1 MPKGY
6 NGKIL
11 RVDLTSNTT
20 TIEEPGE
27 IVYRTYLGGGGLASY
42 YLLREL
48 KPGID
53 PLSADN
59 ILIFASSVISG
70 VPIAGMVR
78 YTIAAKSPLT
88 GAYGEAEAG
97 GFWGPELKFSGFDAV
112 IITGKAEK
120 PSYLWINDGKVEI
133 RSAEKIWGLETGP
146 AQQMIRDD
154 LNEKRARV
162 ALIGP
167 AGENLVRYA
176 CVVNELKHA
185 NGRTGMGAVMGS
197 KNLKAVAVR
206 GTKKMEIDDPEKFRE
221 LSRNLTELIGR
232 HGPNKTLHKLGTSN
246 LVHVINNQGIL
257 PTSNFRTGFFEGAE
271 KISGERMAETILKSG
286 EGCYACAVRCKR
298 AVETLS
304 GPYATSPKYGGPEYE
319 TLSSLGSLLCIDD
332 LAAIAKGNELC
343 NRYTLDTIST
353 GVAIGFAM
361 ECFEK
366 GILTEADTEGV
377 AFKFGNPDAML
388 KGIEWIAF
396 RKPGLGDLLADG
408 VKIAAAKLGHGSER
422 FALHIKGQEL
432 PMHDPRGKTG
442 QGLSFAVSPTGADHV
457 RAPHD
462 SAFQAPGP
470 NMGRIAPL
478 GLLEPVDGR
487 EMGPRKA
494 RNFTYLHFIWSLY
507 ESLGVCNF
515 VAGPVWALTLPKLVE
530 VVQAVTGWETSLW
543 ELMKVGER
551 TITMARVFNLREGF
565 GRKDD
570 TLPDRLFEPL
580 ESGALQGK
588 GMDRGEFEE
597 LLTLYYEAM
606 GWDPKD
612 GVPTRGRL
620 AELNL
625 FWLDGHLEKYRIAI
639 PLPVCGDGA

>member
-1 MPKGY
+1 MPNGY
-6 NGKIL
+6 NGKIV
-11 RVDLTSNTT
+11 RVDLTSKTVNV
-20 TIEEPGE
+20 EEPGE

-70 VPIAGMVR
+70 APIAGMVR
-78 YTIAAKSPLT
+78 FTVAAKSPLT

-120 PSYLWINDGKVEI
+120 PCYLWIHDGEVEI
-133 RSAEKIWGLETGP
+133 RSAERIWGLDTGP
-146 AQQMIRDD
+146 AQEMIREE
-154 LNEKRARV
+154 LKENRARV

-167 AGENLVRYA
+167 AGENRVRFA
-176 CVVNELKHA
+176 CVVNELKHV

-197 KNLKAVAVR
+197 KLLKAIAVR
-206 GTKKMEIDDPEKFRE
+206 GTKKMTSHDPEKLRE
-221 LSRNLTELIGR
+221 LSKDLAELIGR
-232 HGPNKTLHKLGTSN
+232 HGPNMLLHKMGTSN
-246 LVHVINNQGIL
+246 LIKPLSNQGIL
-257 PTSNFRTGFFEGAE
+257 PTHNFRTGFFEKAE
-271 KISGERMAETILKSG
+271 MISGERMAETIQKHE

-298 AVETLS
+298 SVEILS
-304 GPYATSPKYGGPEYE
+304 GPYATARQYGGPEYE

-343 NRYTLDTIST
+343 NRYTLDTISA

-366 GILTEADTEGV
+366 GILTRSDTDGIE
-377 AFKFGNPDAML
+377 FTFGNPEAML

-408 VKIAAAKLGHGSER
+408 VKIAAERIGKGSEK

-442 QGLSFAVSPTGADHV
+442 QGLSFAISPTGADHV

-462 SAFQAPGP
+462 TAFQATGP
-470 NMGRIAPL
+470 NLEQIAPL
-478 GLLEPVDGR
+478 GLLEPIPPR

-494 RNFTYLHFIWSLY
+494 RNFTYLQFIWSLY

-551 TITMARVFNLREGF
+551 TATMARVFNLREGF

-580 ESGALQGK
+580 ESGALQGQ
-588 GMDRGEFEE
+588 GLDRGEFED

-606 GWDPKD
+606 GWDPKE
-612 GVPTRGRL
+612 GVPTRGKL

-625 FWLDGHLEKYRIAI
+625 FWLDESIKDRR
-639 PLPVCGDGA
+639 

>member
-1 MPKGY
+1 
-6 NGKIL
+6 
-11 RVDLTSNTT
+11 
-20 TIEEPGE
+20 
-27 IVYRTYLGGGGLASY
+27 
-42 YLLREL
+42 
-48 KPGID
+48 
-53 PLSADN
+53 
-59 ILIFASSVISG
+59 
-70 VPIAGMVR
+70 
-78 YTIAAKSPLT
+78 
-88 GAYGEAEAG
+88 
-97 GFWGPELKFSGFDAV
+97 
-112 IITGKAEK
+112 
-120 PSYLWINDGKVEI
+120 
-133 RSAEKIWGLETGP
+133 
-146 AQQMIRDD
+146 
-154 LNEKRARV
+154 
-162 ALIGP
+162 
-167 AGENLVRYA
+167 
-176 CVVNELKHA
+176 VVNELKHA

-197 KNLKAVAVR
+197 KNLKAVVVR
-206 GTKKMEIDDPEKFRE
+206 GTKKVDIHDPEKFRE
-221 LSRNLTELIGR
+221 LSKSLAELIGQ
-232 HGPNKTLHKLGTSN
+232 HGPNKTLHNLGTSN
-246 LVHVINNQGIL
+246 LINIVNNQGIL
-257 PTSNFRTGFFEGAE
+257 PTRNFRTGFFEGAE

-304 GPYATSPKYGGPEYE
+304 GPYATSQKYGGPEYE

-343 NRYTLDTIST
+343 NRYTLDTISV

-361 ECFEK
+361 ECYEK
-366 GILTEADTEGV
+366 GILTKADTEGLE
-377 AFKFGNPDAML
+377 FTFGNPEAML

-396 RKPGLGDLLADG
+396 RRPGLGNLLADG
-408 VKIAAAKLGHGSER
+408 VKIAAATLGKGSEK

-462 SAFQAPGP
+462 TPFQAPGP
-470 NMGRIAPL
+470 MLGRIASL
-478 GLLEPVDGR
+478 GLLEPVNGR

-494 RNFTYLHFIWSLY
+494 RNFTYLHFVWSLY

-543 ELMKVGER
+543 ELIKVGER
-551 TITMARVFNLREGF
+551 TVTMARVFNLREGF

-570 TLPDRLFEPL
+570 TLPERLFEPL
-580 ESGALQGK
+580 ESGALQGQ
-588 GMDRGEFEE
+588 GIDHRGFED

-612 GVPTRGRL
+612 GVPTRGKL

-625 FWLDGHLEKYRIAI
+625 FWLEESLQKRRSGQE
-639 PLPVCGDGA
+639 

>member
-1 MPKGY
+1 MPYGY
-6 NGKIL
+6 NGKIV
-11 RVDLTSNTT
+11 RVDLTTKT
-20 TIEEPGE
+20 ATVEEPDE
-27 IVYRTYLGGGGLASY
+27 LVYRTYVGGGGLASY
-42 YLLREL
+42 YLLKEL

-70 VPIAGMVR
+70 APIAGMVR
-78 YTIAAKSPLT
+78 YTVAAKSPLT

-97 GFWGPELKFSGFDAV
+97 GFWGPELKFAGFDAV

-120 PSYLWINDGKVEI
+120 PSYLWINDGTVEI
-133 RSAEKIWGLETGP
+133 RSAAKIWGLETGP
-146 AQQMIRDD
+146 AQEQIRGE
-154 LNEKRARV
+154 LGEKRARV

-206 GTKKMEIDDPEKFRE
+206 GTKKLDIHDPEKLRE
-221 LSRNLTELIGR
+221 LSKELAALIGR
-232 HGPNKTLHKLGTSN
+232 HGPNRVLRALGTSN
-246 LVHVINNQGIL
+246 LVQVINSQGIL
-257 PTSNFRTGFFEGAE
+257 PTRNFRTGFFEGASQ
-271 KISGERMAETILKSG
+271 ISGEKMAETILKSQ

-298 AVETLS
+298 AVEIPS
-304 GPYATSPKYGGPEYE
+304 GPYATSRGYGGPEYE
-319 TLSSLGSLLCIDD
+319 TLASLGSLLCIDD
-332 LAAIAKGNELC
+332 LAAVAKGNELC
-343 NRYTLDTIST
+343 NRYTLDTISA

-361 ECFEK
+361 ECYER
-366 GILTEADTEGV
+366 GILTQADTEGV
-377 AFKFGNPDAML
+377 EFTFGNPEAML

-396 RKPGLGDLLADG
+396 RRPGLGDLLADG
-408 VKIAAAKLGHGSER
+408 VKMAAARIGKGSEQ

-462 SAFQAPGP
+462 TPFQNPGP
-470 NMGRIAPL
+470 MLGRIAPL

-551 TITMARVFNLREGF
+551 TVNMARVFNLREGF

-570 TLPDRLFEPL
+570 TLPERLFEPL
-580 ESGALQGK
+580 ESGTLQGK
-588 GMDRGEFEE
+588 GIDRREFED

-625 FWLDGHLEKYRIAI
+625 HWLDEFIR
-639 PLPVCGDGA
+639 DRR

>member
-1 MPKGY
+1 MPNGY

-11 RVDLTSNTT
+11 RVDLTSGTVT
-20 TIEEPGE
+20 VEEPGE

-59 ILIFASSVISG
+59 ILVFASSVISG
-70 VPIAGMVR
+70 APIAGMVR
-78 YTIAAKSPLT
+78 YTVAAKSPLT

-112 IITGKAEK
+112 IITGKAAK

-146 AQQMIRDD
+146 AQEMIRDE
-154 LNEKRARV
+154 LKEKRARV

-176 CVVNELKHA
+176 CVVNELKHI

-206 GTKKMEIDDPEKFRE
+206 GTKKMDIHDPEKLRE
-221 LSRNLTELIGR
+221 LSKNLTELIGQ
-232 HGPNKTLHKLGTSN
+232 HGPSKMYRKLGTPQFVMPLN
-246 LVHVINNQGIL
+246 TQGIL
-257 PTSNFRTGFFEGAE
+257 PTRNFRTGFFEGAE
-271 KISGERMAETILKSG
+271 KISGERMTETILKRE
-286 EGCYACAVRCKR
+286 EGCYACSVRCKR
-298 AVETLS
+298 VVEVSS
-304 GPYATSPKYGGPEYE
+304 GPYATSGNYGGPEYE

-332 LAAIAKGNELC
+332 LAAIAKGHELC
-343 NRYTLDTIST
+343 NRYALDTIST

-366 GILTEADTEGV
+366 GILTRADTGGIE
-377 AFKFGNPDAML
+377 FTFGNPDAMI

-396 RKPGLGDLLADG
+396 RKPGLGNLLADG
-408 VKIAAAKLGHGSER
+408 VKAAAAKLGQGSER
-422 FALHIKGQEL
+422 FSLHIKGQEL
-432 PMHDPRGKTG
+432 PMHDPRGKIG
-442 QGLSFAVSPTGADHV
+442 QGLSFAVSPTGADHL

-462 SAFQAPGP
+462 TPYQAPGP
-470 NMGRIAPL
+470 QLDRIAPL
-478 GLLEPVDGR
+478 GILEPVPAR
-487 EMGPRKA
+487 ELGPRKA

-515 VAGPVWALTLPKLVE
+515 VAGPVLALTLPKLVE

-551 TITMARVFNLREGF
+551 TVNMARVFNLREGF

-580 ESGALQGK
+580 ESGALQGI
-588 GMDRGEFEE
+588 GIDRREFEE

-625 FWLDGHLEKYRIAI
+625 FWLDGFLKKNRS
-639 PLPVCGDGA
+639 GQD

>member
-1 MPKGY
+1 MPDGY
-6 NGKIL
+6 NGKIA
-11 RVDLTSNTT
+11 RVDLTSRTVRV
-20 TIEEPGE
+20 EEPGE

-78 YTIAAKSPLT
+78 YTVAAKSPLT

-112 IITGKAEK
+112 IVTGKAAK
-120 PSYLWINDGKVEI
+120 PCYLWIHDGQVEI
-133 RSAEKIWGLETGP
+133 RSAEGIWGLETGP
-146 AQQMIRDD
+146 AQEMIREE
-154 LNEKRARV
+154 LKEKKARV

-167 AGENLVRYA
+167 AGENQVRYA
-176 CVVNELKHA
+176 CVVNELKHV

-197 KNLKAVAVR
+197 KLLKAVAVR
-206 GTKKMEIDDPEKFRE
+206 GTKKMTSHDPEKLQE
-221 LSRNLTELIGR
+221 LSKELTELIGR
-232 HGPNKTLHKLGTSN
+232 HGPNMVLHKLGTSN
-246 LVHVINNQGIL
+246 LVNAINNQGIL
-257 PTSNFRTGFFEGAE
+257 PTRNFRTGYFEKAE
-271 KISGERMAETILKSG
+271 MISGEKMAETILKRE

-298 AVETLS
+298 SVEILS
-304 GPYATSPKYGGPEYE
+304 GPYATSGKYGGPEYE

-343 NRYTLDTIST
+343 NRYTLDTISA

-361 ECFEK
+361 ECYEK
-366 GILTEADTEGV
+366 GILTRADTEGI
-377 AFKFGNPDAML
+377 AFTFGNPEAML
-388 KGIEWIAF
+388 KGIEWIAY
-396 RKPGLGDLLADG
+396 RKPGLGDLLAEG
-408 VKIAAAKLGHGSER
+408 VKIAAARIGKGSEK

-462 SAFQAPGP
+462 TPFQVAGP
-470 NMGRIAPL
+470 NLGRIAPL
-478 GLLEPVDGR
+478 GILEPIPAR
-487 EMGPRKA
+487 ELGPRKA

-551 TITMARVFNLREGF
+551 TVTMARVFNLREGF
-565 GRKDD
+565 GRQDD

-588 GMDRGEFEE
+588 GLDRGEFED

-606 GWDPKD
+606 GWDPEE
-612 GVPTRGRL
+612 GVPTRGKL

-625 FWLDGHLEKYRIAI
+625 FWLDEHIRERRR
-639 PLPVCGDGA
+639 VR

>member
-1 MPKGY
+1 MPNGY
-6 NGKIL
+6 NGKIV
-11 RVDLTSNTT
+11 RVDLTSKTVNV
-20 TIEEPGE
+20 EEPGE

-70 VPIAGMVR
+70 APIAGMVR
-78 YTIAAKSPLT
+78 FTVAAKSPLT

-120 PSYLWINDGKVEI
+120 PCYLWIHDGEVEI
-133 RSAEKIWGLETGP
+133 RSAERIWGLDTGP
-146 AQQMIRDD
+146 AQEMIREE
-154 LNEKRARV
+154 LKENRARV

-167 AGENLVRYA
+167 AGENRVRFA
-176 CVVNELKHA
+176 CVVNELKHV

-197 KNLKAVAVR
+197 KLLKAVAVR
-206 GTKKMEIDDPEKFRE
+206 GTKKMTSHDPEKLRE
-221 LSRNLTELIGR
+221 LSKDLAELIGR
-232 HGPNKTLHKLGTSN
+232 HGPNMLLHKMGTSN
-246 LVHVINNQGIL
+246 LIKPLSNQGIL
-257 PTSNFRTGFFEGAE
+257 PTHNFRTGFFEKAE
-271 KISGERMAETILKSG
+271 MISGERMAETIQKHE

-298 AVETLS
+298 SVEILS
-304 GPYATSPKYGGPEYE
+304 GPYATARQYGGPEYE

-343 NRYTLDTIST
+343 NRYTLDTISA

-366 GILTEADTEGV
+366 GILTRSDTDGIE
-377 AFKFGNPDAML
+377 FTFGNPEAML

-408 VKIAAAKLGHGSER
+408 VKIAAERIGKGSEK

-442 QGLSFAVSPTGADHV
+442 QGLSFAISPTGADHV

-462 SAFQAPGP
+462 TAFQATGP
-470 NMGRIAPL
+470 NLEQIAPL
-478 GLLEPVDGR
+478 GLLEPIPPR

-494 RNFTYLHFIWSLY
+494 RNFTYLQFIWSLY

-551 TITMARVFNLREGF
+551 TATMARVFNLREGF

-580 ESGALQGK
+580 ESGALQGQ
-588 GMDRGEFEE
+588 GLDRGEFED

-606 GWDPKD
+606 GWDPKE
-612 GVPTRGRL
+612 GVPTRGKL

-625 FWLDGHLEKYRIAI
+625 FWLDESIKDRR
-639 PLPVCGDGA
+639 

>member
-1 MPKGY
+1 
-6 NGKIL
+6 
-11 RVDLTSNTT
+11 
-20 TIEEPGE
+20 
-27 IVYRTYLGGGGLASY
+27 
-42 YLLREL
+42 
-48 KPGID
+48 
-53 PLSADN
+53 
-59 ILIFASSVISG
+59 
-70 VPIAGMVR
+70 
-78 YTIAAKSPLT
+78 
-88 GAYGEAEAG
+88 
-97 GFWGPELKFSGFDAV
+97 
-112 IITGKAEK
+112 
-120 PSYLWINDGKVEI
+120 
-133 RSAEKIWGLETGP
+133 
-146 AQQMIRDD
+146 
-154 LNEKRARV
+154 V

-176 CVVNELKHA
+176 CVVNELKHV

-197 KNLKAVAVR
+197 KNLKAIAVR
-206 GTKKMEIDDPEKFRE
+206 GTKKMELHDPEKFRE
-221 LSRNLTELIGR
+221 LSKNLTELIGQ
-232 HGPNKTLHKLGTSN
+232 HGPNQVLHKMGTSN
-246 LVHVINNQGIL
+246 IILPLNNQGIL
-257 PTSNFRTGFFEGAE
+257 PTHNFRTGFFAGAE
-271 KISGERMAETILKSG
+271 KISGEQMTATILKSG

-298 AVETLS
+298 AVEIPS
-304 GPYATSPKYGGPEYE
+304 GPYATSPHYGGPEYE

-332 LAAIAKGNELC
+332 LAAISKGNELC

-361 ECFEK
+361 ECYEK
-366 GILTEADTEGV
+366 GIITQADTEGIE
-377 AFKFGNPDAML
+377 FKFGNPEALL

-396 RKPGLGDLLADG
+396 RRPGLGDLLADG
-408 VKIAAAKLGHGSER
+408 VKIAAARIGKGSDK

-462 SAFQAPGP
+462 TPFQAPGP
-470 NMGRIAPL
+470 ILRQIASL
-478 GLLEPVDGR
+478 GVLEPIEAR

-515 VAGPVWALTLPKLVE
+515 VAGPIWALTLPKLVE

-570 TLPDRLFEPL
+570 TLPDRLFEPM
-580 ESGALQGK
+580 EGGALEGK
-588 GMDRGEFEE
+588 GLDRREFED

-606 GWDPKD
+606 GWDPRD
-612 GVPTRGRL
+612 GVPTRGKL

-625 FWLDGHLEKYRIAI
+625 FWLDEFVKDKRSSESFRKS
-639 PLPVCGDGA
+639 

>member
-1 MPKGY
+1 MPYGY

-11 RVDLTSNTT
+11 RVDLTTGAMKT
-20 TIEEPGE
+20 EEPGE

-59 ILIFASSVISG
+59 ILIFASNVISG
-70 VPIAGMVR
+70 APIAGMTRFTV
-78 YTIAAKSPLT
+78 AAKSPLT

-97 GFWGPELKFSGFDAV
+97 GFWGPELKFAGFDAV
-112 IITGKAEK
+112 IITGKSENPA
-120 PSYLWINDGKVEI
+120 YLWINDGKAEI

-146 AQQMIRDD
+146 AQEMIREE
-154 LNEKRARV
+154 LREKRARV

-167 AGENLVRYA
+167 GGENLVRYA
-176 CVVNELKHA
+176 CVVNDLKHV

-206 GTKKMEIDDPEKFRE
+206 GTKKMEIHDPEKLRE
-221 LSRNLTELIGR
+221 MSKNLTELIAQ
-232 HGPNKTLHKLGTSN
+232 HGPNKVLHKMGTSN
-246 LVHVINNQGIL
+246 LIVPLNNQGIL
-257 PTSNFRTGFFEGAE
+257 PTHNFRTGFFAGAE
-271 KISGERMAETILKSG
+271 KISGEQMVATILKG
-286 EGCYACAVRCKR
+286 EKSCYACSVRCKR
-298 AVETLS
+298 EVEVS
-304 GPYATSPKYGGPEYE
+304 AGPYATSETHKYGGPEYE
-319 TLSSLGSLLCIDD
+319 TLGALGSLLCIDD
-332 LAAIAKGNELC
+332 LEAISKGNELC

-361 ECFEK
+361 ECYEK
-366 GILTEADTEGV
+366 GLLTRADTEGIE
-377 AFKFGNPDAML
+377 FTFGNPDAMV
-388 KGIEWIAF
+388 KGIEWIAL
-396 RKPGLGDLLADG
+396 RRPGLGDLLADG
-408 VKIAAAKLGHGSER
+408 VKIAAAKLGRGSEK

-432 PMHDPRGKTG
+432 PLHDPRGKIG
-442 QGLSFAVSPTGADHV
+442 VGLSFAISPTGADHV

-462 SAFQAPGP
+462 TPFQTPGP
-470 NMGRIAPL
+470 MMGRIAPL
-478 GLLEPVDGR
+478 GLLEPVPAR
-487 EMGPRKA
+487 ELGPHKA
-494 RNFTYLHFIWSLY
+494 RNFTYLHFVWSLY

-551 TITMARVFNLREGF
+551 SVTMARVFNLREGF

-580 ESGALQGK
+580 ESGTLQGL
-588 GMDRGEFEE
+588 GIDRREFDD

-606 GWDPKD
+606 GWDPGD
-612 GVPTRGRL
+612 GVPTRGKL

-625 FWLDGHLEKYRIAI
+625 FWLDEFVKNRR
-639 PLPVCGDGA
+639 

>member
-1 MPKGY
+1 MPYGY
-6 NGKIL
+6 NGKIV
-11 RVDLTSNTT
+11 RVDLTTKT
-20 TIEEPGE
+20 ATVEEPDE
-27 IVYRTYLGGGGLASY
+27 LVYRTYVGGGGLASY
-42 YLLREL
+42 YLLKEL

-70 VPIAGMVR
+70 APIAGMVR
-78 YTIAAKSPLT
+78 YTVAAKSPLT

-97 GFWGPELKFSGFDAV
+97 GFWGPELKFAGFDAV

-120 PSYLWINDGKVEI
+120 PSYLWINDGTVEI
-133 RSAEKIWGLETGP
+133 RSAAKIWGLETGP
-146 AQQMIRDD
+146 AQEQIRGE
-154 LNEKRARV
+154 LGEKRARV

-206 GTKKMEIDDPEKFRE
+206 GTKKLDIHDPEKLRE
-221 LSRNLTELIGR
+221 LSKELAALIGR
-232 HGPNKTLHKLGTSN
+232 HGPNRVLRALGTSN
-246 LVHVINNQGIL
+246 LVQVINSQGIL
-257 PTSNFRTGFFEGAE
+257 PTRNFRTGFFEGASQ
-271 KISGERMAETILKSG
+271 ISGEKMAETILKSQ

-298 AVETLS
+298 AVEIPS
-304 GPYATSPKYGGPEYE
+304 GPYATSRGYGGPEYE
-319 TLSSLGSLLCIDD
+319 TLASLGSLLCIDD
-332 LAAIAKGNELC
+332 LAAVAKGNELC
-343 NRYTLDTIST
+343 NRYTLDTISA

-361 ECFEK
+361 ECYER
-366 GILTEADTEGV
+366 GILTQADTEGV
-377 AFKFGNPDAML
+377 EFTFGNPEAML

-396 RKPGLGDLLADG
+396 RRPGLGDLLADG
-408 VKIAAAKLGHGSER
+408 VKMAAARIGKGSEQ

-462 SAFQAPGP
+462 TPFQNPGP
-470 NMGRIAPL
+470 MLGRIAPL

-551 TITMARVFNLREGF
+551 TVNMARVFNLREGF

-570 TLPDRLFEPL
+570 TLPERLFEPL
-580 ESGALQGK
+580 ESGTLQGK
-588 GMDRGEFEE
+588 GIDRREFED

-625 FWLDGHLEKYRIAI
+625 YWLDEFIR
-639 PLPVCGDGA
+639 DRR

>member
-1 MPKGY
+1 MPNGY

-11 RVDLTSNTT
+11 RVDLTSKTVSV
-20 TIEEPGE
+20 EEPGE

-70 VPIAGMVR
+70 APIAGMVR
-78 YTIAAKSPLT
+78 FTVAAKSPLT

-120 PSYLWINDGKVEI
+120 PCYLWIHDGEVEI
-133 RSAEKIWGLETGP
+133 RSAERIWGLDTGP
-146 AQQMIRDD
+146 AQEMIREE
-154 LNEKRARV
+154 LKENRARV

-167 AGENLVRYA
+167 AGENRVRFA
-176 CVVNELKHA
+176 CVVNELKHV

-197 KNLKAVAVR
+197 KLLKAIAVR
-206 GTKKMEIDDPEKFRE
+206 GTKKMTSHDPERLRE
-221 LSRNLTELIGR
+221 LSKDLAELIGQ
-232 HGPNKTLHKLGTSN
+232 HGPNMLLHKLGTSN
-246 LVHVINNQGIL
+246 IITPLSNQGIL
-257 PTSNFRTGFFEGAE
+257 PTRNFRTGFFANTEM
-271 KISGERMAETILKSG
+271 ISGERMAETILKRG

-298 AVETLS
+298 SVEILS
-304 GPYATSPKYGGPEYE
+304 GPYATARQYGGPEYE

-343 NRYTLDTIST
+343 NRYTLDTISA

-366 GILTEADTEGV
+366 GILTLSDTDGIE
-377 AFKFGNPDAML
+377 FTFGNPEAML

-396 RKPGLGDLLADG
+396 RRPGLGDLLADG
-408 VKIAAAKLGHGSER
+408 VKIAAARIGKGSEK

-442 QGLSFAVSPTGADHV
+442 QGLSFAISPTGADHV

-462 SAFQAPGP
+462 TAFQASGP
-470 NMGRIAPL
+470 NLDRIAPL
-478 GLLEPVDGR
+478 GILEPIPTK

-494 RNFTYLHFIWSLY
+494 RNFTYLQFIWSLY

-570 TLPDRLFEPL
+570 TLPDRLYEPL
-580 ESGALQGK
+580 ESGALQGQ
-588 GMDRGEFEE
+588 GLDRGEFED
-597 LLTLYYEAM
+597 LLTLYYETM

-612 GVPTRGRL
+612 GVPTRGKL

-625 FWLDGHLEKYRIAI
+625 YWLNEFVKDRR
-639 PLPVCGDGA
+639 

>member
-1 MPKGY
+1 MPDGY
-6 NGKIL
+6 NGKIV
-11 RVDLTSNTT
+11 RVDLTSGMVKV
-20 TIEEPGE
+20 EEPGE

-70 VPIAGMVR
+70 APIAGMVR
-78 YTIAAKSPLT
+78 YTVAAKSPLT
-88 GAYGEAEAG
+88 GAYGESEAG

-112 IITGKAEK
+112 IVTGKAEK
-120 PSYLWINDGKVEI
+120 PCYLWIHDGEVEI
-133 RSAEKIWGLETGP
+133 RSAERIWGLETGP
-146 AQQMIRDD
+146 AQEMIREE
-154 LNEKRARV
+154 LNENRARV

-167 AGENLVRYA
+167 AGENRVRYA

-197 KNLKAVAVR
+197 KHLKAVAVR
-206 GTKKMEIDDPEKFRE
+206 GTKKMTSHDPERLRE
-221 LSRNLTELIGR
+221 LSKDLAELIGR
-232 HGPNKTLHKLGTSN
+232 HGPNMVLHKLGTSN
-246 LVHVINNQGIL
+246 LITPLSNQGIL
-257 PTSNFRTGFFEGAE
+257 PTRNFRTGYFENAE
-271 KISGERMAETILKSG
+271 MISGERMAETILKRE

-298 AVETLS
+298 SVEILS
-304 GPYATSPKYGGPEYE
+304 GPYATERQYGGPEYE

-343 NRYTLDTIST
+343 NRYTLDTISA

-361 ECFEK
+361 ECYEK
-366 GILTEADTEGV
+366 GILTLADTDGIE
-377 AFKFGNPDAML
+377 FTFGNPDAML

-408 VKIAAAKLGHGSER
+408 VKIAAARIGKGSEK

-462 SAFQAPGP
+462 TAFQAYGP
-470 NMGRIAPL
+470 NLGRIAPL
-478 GLLEPVDGR
+478 GILEPIPPR

-494 RNFTYLHFIWSLY
+494 RNFTYLQFIWSLY

-530 VVQAVTGWETSLW
+530 VVQAITGWETSLW

-551 TITMARVFNLREGF
+551 TVTMARVFNLREGF

-580 ESGALQGK
+580 ESG
-588 GMDRGEFEE
+588 
-597 LLTLYYEAM
+597 
-606 GWDPKD
+606 
-612 GVPTRGRL
+612 
-620 AELNL
+620 
-625 FWLDGHLEKYRIAI
+625 
-639 PLPVCGDGA
+639 

>member
-1 MPKGY
+1 MPYGY

-11 RVDLTSNTT
+11 RVDLTFGR
-20 TIEEPGE
+20 IGVEEPEE

-48 KPGID
+48 KAGTD
-53 PLSADN
+53 PLSPDN
-59 ILIFASSVISG
+59 ILVFASSVISG
-70 VPIAGMVR
+70 APIAGMVR
-78 YTIAAKSPLT
+78 YTMAARSPLT

-97 GFWGPELKFSGFDAV
+97 GFWGPELKFAGFDAV
-112 IITGKAEK
+112 IVTGRAER
-120 PSYLWINDGKVEI
+120 PSYLWIHDGEAEI

-146 AQQMIRDD
+146 AQERIREEVG
-154 LNEKRARV
+154 EKRARV

-167 AGENLVRYA
+167 AGENRVSYA

-206 GTKKMEIDDPEKFRE
+206 GTKKMEIHDPEKFRTLAKE
-221 LSRNLTELIGR
+221 LAGSIES
-232 HGPNKTLHKLGTSN
+232 HGPNQVLRKLGTSN
-246 LVHVINNQGIL
+246 LIRILNAQGIL
-257 PTSNFRTGFFEGAE
+257 PSRNFRNGSFEGAE
-271 KISGERMAETILKSG
+271 RISGERMAETILQG
-286 EGCYACAVRCKR
+286 EGGCYACAVRCKR
-298 AVETLS
+298 AVAVAS
-304 GPYATSPKYGGPEYE
+304 GPYQTSSLYGGPEYE
-319 TLSSLGSLLCIDD
+319 TLASLGSLLGIDD
-332 LAAIAKGNELC
+332 LAAISKGNELC

-361 ECFEK
+361 ECYEK
-366 GILTEADTEGV
+366 GLLTRSDTEGV
-377 AFKFGNPDAML
+377 AFTFGNPEAML

-396 RKPGLGDLLADG
+396 RRPGLGDLLADG
-408 VKIAAAKLGHGSER
+408 VRSAAARIGKGSEK

-432 PMHDPRGKTG
+432 PMHEPRGKTG

-462 SAFQAPGP
+462 TAFQAPGP
-470 NMGRIAPL
+470 NLERIAPL
-478 GLLEPVDGR
+478 GLLEPVEGR

-494 RNFTYLHFIWSLY
+494 RNFTYLHFVWSLY

-515 VAGPVWALTLPKLVE
+515 VAGPVWALTLPRLVE

-551 TITMARVFNLREGF
+551 AVNMARVFNLREGF
-565 GRKDD
+565 GRRDD
-570 TLPDRLFEPL
+570 TLPERLFDPL
-580 ESGALQGK
+580 EGGALAGQGI
-588 GMDRGEFEE
+588 DRRGFED

-606 GWDPKD
+606 GWDPRE
-612 GVPTRGRL
+612 GVPTRGKL

-625 FWLDGHLEKYRIAI
+625 YWLDGFVKDRR
-639 PLPVCGDGA
+639 

>member
-1 MPKGY
+1 MPDGY
-6 NGKIL
+6 NGKIV
-11 RVDLTSNTT
+11 RVDLTSRTVRV
-20 TIEEPGE
+20 EEPGE

-112 IITGKAEK
+112 IVTGKAAK
-120 PSYLWINDGKVEI
+120 PCYLWIHDGQVEI
-133 RSAEKIWGLETGP
+133 RSAEGIWGLETGP
-146 AQQMIRDD
+146 AQEMIREE
-154 LNEKRARV
+154 LKEKKARV

-167 AGENLVRYA
+167 AGENQVRYA
-176 CVVNELKHA
+176 CVVNELKHV

-197 KNLKAVAVR
+197 KLLKAVAVR
-206 GTKKMEIDDPEKFRE
+206 GTKKMTSHDPEKLQE
-221 LSRNLTELIGR
+221 LSKELTELIGR
-232 HGPNKTLHKLGTSN
+232 HGPNMVLHKLGTSN
-246 LVHVINNQGIL
+246 LVNAINNQGIL
-257 PTSNFRTGFFEGAE
+257 PTRNFRTGYFEKAE
-271 KISGERMAETILKSG
+271 MISGEKMAETILKRE

-298 AVETLS
+298 SVEILS
-304 GPYATSPKYGGPEYE
+304 GPYATSGKYGGPEYE

-343 NRYTLDTIST
+343 NRYTLDTISA

-361 ECFEK
+361 ECYEK
-366 GILTEADTEGV
+366 GILTRADTEGI
-377 AFKFGNPDAML
+377 AFTFGNPEAML
-388 KGIEWIAF
+388 KGIEWIAY
-396 RKPGLGDLLADG
+396 RKPGLGDLLAEG
-408 VKIAAAKLGHGSER
+408 VKIAAARIGKGSEK

-462 SAFQAPGP
+462 TPFQVAGP
-470 NMGRIAPL
+470 NLGRIAPL
-478 GLLEPVDGR
+478 GILEPIPAR
-487 EMGPRKA
+487 ELGPRKA

-551 TITMARVFNLREGF
+551 TVTMARVFNLREGF
-565 GRKDD
+565 GRQDD

-588 GMDRGEFEE
+588 GLDRGEFED

-606 GWDPKD
+606 GWDPEE
-612 GVPTRGRL
+612 GVPTRGKL

-625 FWLDGHLEKYRIAI
+625 FWLDEHIRDRRR
-639 PLPVCGDGA
+639 VR

>member
-1 MPKGY
+1 MPYGY

-11 RVDLTSNTT
+11 RVDLTSGAMRV
-20 TIEEPGE
+20 EEPGE
-27 IVYRTYLGGGGLASY
+27 LVYRTYLGGGGLASY

-48 KPGID
+48 EPGIE

-78 YTIAAKSPLT
+78 FTIAAKSPLT

-97 GFWGPELKFSGFDAV
+97 GFWGPELKFAGFDAV
-112 IITGKAEK
+112 IITGKAAK
-120 PSYLWINDGKVEI
+120 PSYLWINDGKAEV

-146 AQQMIRDD
+146 AQEAIREE
-154 LNEKRARV
+154 LGEKRVRV

-167 AGENLVRYA
+167 AGEHLVRFA

-206 GTKKMEIDDPEKFRE
+206 GTKKMDIHDPERFRE
-221 LSRNLTELIGR
+221 LSRNLTELIGQ
-232 HGPNKTLHKLGTSN
+232 HGPNKVLHALGTSN
-246 LVHVINNQGIL
+246 LVKIINAQGIL
-257 PTSNFRTGFFEGAE
+257 PTRNFRTGFFEGAE
-271 KISGERMAETILKSG
+271 KISGERMAETILKSE

-298 AVETLS
+298 AVEIPS
-304 GPYATSPKYGGPEYE
+304 GPYATARKYGGPEYE
-319 TLSSLGSLLCIDD
+319 TLSSLGSLLAIDD

-343 NRYTLDTIST
+343 NRYSLDTISA

-361 ECFEK
+361 ECYEK
-366 GILTEADTEGV
+366 GILTREETGGIDFT
-377 AFKFGNPDAML
+377 FGNPEAML

-396 RKPGLGDLLADG
+396 RRPGLGDLLADG
-408 VKIAAAKLGHGSER
+408 VKAAAARLGQGSEK

-462 SAFQAPGP
+462 TPFQAPGP
-470 NMGRIAPL
+470 MMGRIAPL

-494 RNFTYLHFIWSLY
+494 RNFTYLHFVWSLY

-515 VAGPVWALTLPKLVE
+515 VAGPVWALTLPRLVE
-530 VVQAVTGWETSLW
+530 VLQAVTGWETSLW

-551 TITMARVFNLREGF
+551 SVTMARVFNLREGF

-570 TLPDRLFEPL
+570 TLPQRLFEPL

-588 GMDRGEFEE
+588 GIDRRAFDD

-606 GWDPKD
+606 GWDPAD
-612 GVPTRGRL
+612 GVPTRGKL

-625 FWLDGHLEKYRIAI
+625 FWLDEFVKDRR
-639 PLPVCGDGA
+639 